1 MQVNKD
7 AAVVLLSGGQDST
20 TALGWAKQQFKT
32 VSAISFDYGQRHR
45 VELECATRIAARA
58 EVPHRILDLSLLST
72 LSHNAMIQDS
82 VIEIN
87 DDNGLPTTFVPG
99 RNLLF
104 VTLAAAAVYQSKTP
118 NIVIGVSQVD
128 YSGYPD
134 CRGNTIKSLQET
146 LRLGMDF
153 PFVIHTPL
161 IYFDKKKT
169 VELAVILGVL
179 DWLADSHTC
188 YEGKRPPCGECPA
201 CQLRAKGFL
210 AAGIPDPLLQ

>member
-104 VTLAAAAVYQSKTP
+104 VTLSAAAVYQSKTP

-134 CRGNTIKSLQET
+134 CRGNTNKSLQET

-169 VELAVILGVL
+169 VELAFKLGVL

-188 YEGKRPPCGECPA
+188 YEGKRPPCGQCPA

>member
-87 DDNGLPTTFVPG
+87 EDNGLPTTFVPG

-169 VELAVILGVL
+169 VELAVKLGVL

-201 CQLRAKGFL
+201 CQLRAKGFF

>member
-45 VELECATRIAARA
+45 VELACATRIAARA

-87 DDNGLPTTFVPG
+87 EENGLPTTFVPG

-169 VELAVILGVL
+169 VELAVKLDVL

-201 CQLRAKGFL
+201 CQLRAKGFQ
-210 AAGIPDPLLQ
+210 AAGIPDPLLR